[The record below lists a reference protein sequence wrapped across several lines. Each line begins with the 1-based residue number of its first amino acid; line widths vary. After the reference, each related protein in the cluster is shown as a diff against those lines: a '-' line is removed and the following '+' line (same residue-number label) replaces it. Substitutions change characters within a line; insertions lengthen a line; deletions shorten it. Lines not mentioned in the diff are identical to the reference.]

1 MSRCTRLPPHRVLAM
16 LRGRD
21 EGVLNLAL
29 VTGEDEGAS
38 PCEGIIAH
46 HLKLNLQSRPADKW
60 LQGVVSWTWKIK
72 LSLQME
78 TELIG
83 RIRESAEEEA
93 IKVFAMNLQ
102 IC

>member
-1 MSRCTRLPPHRVLAM
+1 MRVPAP
-16 LRGRD
+16 RG
-21 EGVLNLAL
+21 LCP
-29 VTGEDEGAS
+29 S
-38 PCEGIIAH
+38 PQTQPAQH
-46 HLKLNLQSRPADKW
+46 RPADKW

-83 RIRESAEEEA
+83 RIRESREEEA
-93 IKVFAMNLQ
+93 IKVFAMNPA